1 MSMQSSRES
10 GGIVVGR
17 EPAGS
22 KPHDEGHLERNSP
35 DFSTKGYKQYLGY
48 SYKTL
53 EFRLKLM
60 YFYRITK
67 TCSEISMRDDQA
79 LYAHSAPDQ
88 DFSAWE
94 PLRDHLTAVANRA
107 AEFGAVF
114 RSAQAARAMG
124 ALHDAGKTA
133 APYQAYIRGNG
144 PSPDHSTAGAVLA
157 CRTYGALPGKLLA
170 FGIAGHHG
178 GLANGSR
185 AGGEGTPLKERLRK
199 GAAPSLPPDLDVAP
213 AADAVLAEVEAH
225 RNDAFAA
232 AFYARML
239 FSCLVDADFLET
251 ERYYA
256 ELKEEAPDR
265 GCPLD
270 IKTLRERL
278 TAHLATMAAGL
289 EPPLSAVN
297 ALRARV
303 LETVLSRAA
312 WAPGLFSLTV
322 PTGGGKTL
330 ASLAFALNHA
340 LSHPQTLRRVIYVI
354 PFTSIVEQ
362 TAGVFRAALG
372 SDDAVLEHH
381 SAYDPGAEKTGS
393 VRDDEGPDGGR
404 KLRLAAENW
413 DRPVVVTTAVQF
425 FESLFA
431 NRRSR
436 CRKLHNIAGSVIVLD
451 EAQTL
456 PLKFLRPC
464 LEALRELAR
473 NYGCSVVLC
482 TATQP
487 AVRTEDGFKKG
498 GLDGVRELAP
508 EPEALYRSLKRATV
522 TRCPEPLDLE
532 TLAGRLAAE
541 PQVLCI
547 VNNRRHARD
556 LHHALGAQAGARL
569 LTTALCAAHRRR
581 VLADI
586 RATLLAGRPVR
597 LVATSLIEAGVDVS
611 FPAVWRAA
619 AGLDSLA
626 QAAGRC
632 NRHGEL
638 GPEGGRV
645 FLFDPLETED
655 HKPPPELEQ
664 FAAVARDAL
673 RKHGDDPLSL
683 EAVRFYFKRLYWQRS
698 GGDWEHGTCDLDG
711 ARVGERK
718 GILAAVL
725 ESGRELDFPFA
736 DIADAFHLIDDTQ
749 VPVIVPYDTDDD
761 DLKKQLKALEHVRL
775 PGGIARK
782 LQPYLVQIP
791 RQARKALLAAGS
803 AHAIRDR
810 EFGQQFVVLDNHDL
824 YHPITGLNWD
834 DPYLRDVRS
843 GMY

>member
-1 MSMQSSRES
+1 M
-10 GGIVVGR
+10 
-17 EPAGS
+17 
-22 KPHDEGHLERNSP
+22 
-35 DFSTKGYKQYLGY
+35 
-48 SYKTL
+48 
-53 EFRLKLM
+53 
-60 YFYRITK
+60 
-67 TCSEISMRDDQA
+67 DDHV
-79 LYAHSAPDQ
+79 LYAHSAPGQ
-88 DFSAWE
+88 SFGVWE
-94 PLRDHLTAVANRA
+94 PLHEHLTAVADRA
-107 AEFGAVF
+107 AAFGAFF
-114 RSAQAARAMG
+114 RSAQATRALG

-157 CRTYGALPGKLLA
+157 CRKYGDRPGKLLA

-199 GAAPSLPPDLDVAP
+199 AVEPSLPNALDLAP
-213 AADAVLAEVEAH
+213 AADAVLPELAA
-225 RNDAFAA
+225 RLQDPFAA

-256 ELKEEAPDR
+256 GLNGEVADR
-265 GCPLD
+265 GCPID
-270 IKTLRERL
+270 IKTLRDRL
-278 TAHLATMAAGL
+278 TAHLTALAAGL
-289 EPPLSAVN
+289 EPPLGTVN
-297 ALRARV
+297 ALRAHV
-303 LETVLSRAA
+303 LEAVLSRAA

-340 LSHPQTLRRVIYVI
+340 VSHPQTLRRVIYVI

-372 SDDAVLEHH
+372 CDDAVLEHH
-381 SAYDPGAEKTGS
+381 SAYDPGAEKAGS
-393 VRDDEGPDGGR
+393 VRDDEERDGGR

-431 NRRSR
+431 NRPSR

-487 AVRTEDGFKKG
+487 AVRTEDGFFKNG

-508 EPEALYRSLKRATV
+508 EPEALYRSLKRVTV
-522 TRCPEPLDLE
+522 TRCPELLDLDA
-532 TLAGRLAAE
+532 LAGRLAAE

-547 VNNRRHARD
+547 VNSRRHARD
-556 LHHALGAQAGARL
+556 LHHALKEQPGARL

-581 VLADI
+581 VLAEI
-586 RATLLAGRPVR
+586 RADLLAGRPVR

-645 FLFDPLETED
+645 FLFDPVETEE

-664 FAAVARDAL
+664 FAAVAKESL

-683 EAVRFYFKRLYWQRS
+683 DAVRFYFKRLYWQRS
-698 GGDWEHGTCDLDG
+698 TGDWENGKCELDG
-711 ARVGERK
+711 ARVGEKK
-718 GILAAVL
+718 GILAALL

-736 DIADAFHLIDDTQ
+736 DIAEAFHLIDDTQ
-749 VPVIVPYDTDDD
+749 VPVIVPYDTGDD
-761 DLKKQLKALEHVRL
+761 DLKKHLRALEHVRL

-791 RQARKALLAAGS
+791 RKNRMELIAAGA
-803 AHAIRDR
+803 AHVIRGK
-810 EFGQQFVVLDNHDL
+810 EFGQQFVVLDNGDL
-824 YHPITGLNWD
+824 YHPVTGLNWNN
-834 DPYLRDVRS
+834 PYLMDVKS
-843 GMY
+843 GMF

>member
-1 MSMQSSRES
+1 M
-10 GGIVVGR
+10 
-17 EPAGS
+17 
-22 KPHDEGHLERNSP
+22 
-35 DFSTKGYKQYLGY
+35 
-48 SYKTL
+48 
-53 EFRLKLM
+53 
-60 YFYRITK
+60 
-67 TCSEISMRDDQA
+67 
-79 LYAHSAPDQ
+79 
-88 DFSAWE
+88 
-94 PLRDHLTAVANRA
+94 
-107 AEFGAVF
+107 
-114 RSAQAARAMG
+114 
-124 ALHDAGKTA
+124 
-133 APYQAYIRGNG
+133 
-144 PSPDHSTAGAVLA
+144 LA
-157 CRTYGALPGKLLA
+157 CRKYGAVSGKLLA

-185 AGGEGTPLKERLRK
+185 AGGDGTPLKERLRK
-199 GAAPSLPPDLDVAP
+199 AAPPSLPPGLDLAP
-213 AADAVLAEVEAH
+213 ATDAVLAEWAAH
-225 RNDAFAA
+225 RHDAFAA
-232 AFYARML
+232 AFHARML

-256 ELKEEAPDR
+256 GLKGEPPNR
-265 GCPLD
+265 GCPIGLE
-270 IKTLRERL
+270 TLRDRL
-278 TAHLATMAAGL
+278 TAHLTVMAAGL
-289 EPPLSAVN
+289 QQPLGTVN
-297 ALRARV
+297 ALRAHV

-312 WAPGLFSLTV
+312 RAPGLFSLTV

-340 LSHPQTLRRVIYVI
+340 ASHPQILRRVIYVI

-362 TAGVFRAALG
+362 TAGVFRDALG
-372 SDDAVLEHH
+372 SEDAVLEHH
-381 SAYDPGAEKTGS
+381 SAYDPGAEKTGAA
-393 VRDDEGPDGGR
+393 RDDEDPDGGR

-431 NRRSR
+431 NRPSR

-473 NYGCSVVLC
+473 SYGCSVVLC

-508 EPEALYRSLKRATV
+508 EPEALYRSLKRVTV
-522 TRCPEPLDLE
+522 TRCPEPLDLDA
-532 TLAGRLAAE
+532 LAGRLAAE

-556 LHHALGAQAGARL
+556 LHRALDGQPGARL
-569 LTTALCAAHRRR
+569 LTTSLCAAHRRR
-581 VLADI
+581 VLGEI
-586 RATLLAGRPVR
+586 RADLVAGRPVR

-655 HKPPPELEQ
+655 HKPPPDLEQ
-664 FAAVARDAL
+664 LAAVARDAL

-683 EAVRFYFKRLYWQRS
+683 DAVRFYFKRLYWQRS
-698 GGDWEHGTCDLDG
+698 GGDWEHGKCDLDG
-711 ARVGERK
+711 ARVGEKK
-718 GILAAVL
+718 GILAALL

-749 VPVIVPYDTDDD
+749 VPVIVPYDTGGG
-761 DLKKQLKALEHVRL
+761 DLKKQLRALEHVKL

-791 RQARKALLAAGS
+791 RKSRMELIAAG
-803 AHAIRDR
+803 AARVIRAK
-810 EFGQQFVVLDNHDL
+810 EFGQQFVVLDNSDL
-824 YHPITGLNWD
+824 YHPVTGLNWD
-834 DPYLRDVRS
+834 DPYLREVKS
-843 GMY
+843 GMF